1 MQPLVCS
8 SAKLSVSSNPVVEL
22 KFHNRAAQRCWF
34 SIICAR
40 VPIPIGGHSVAPCIV
55 EGIIAFAN
63 LRDHNH
69 PFQAHIH
76 LMRDRARIFDSVVI
90 DIAMPI
96 SRQPPLTL
104 RYFHLWRIL
113 RGQTDAFTLTIA
125 LWDHHHWVSNL
136 PVERMTRAMFRNLSF
151 DKEVAKVILRHWKEY
166 VKSRKQ
172 WVDVLWIHHKR
183 NFQGEWLV
191 DEEAKPEEQKELP
204 PELVFE
210 SSTPLMSLE
219 NLPWEPTSVVWNAS
233 VMTLDAAEPWCN
245 CWLQKPHLYSFNTTF
260 LPCNPTARIF
270 VPHGHTPQSVG
281 PRIVIDGSVST
292 WEVVIG

>member
-104 RYFHLWRIL
+104 SDVPEP
-113 RGQTDAFTLTIA
+113 T
-125 LWDHHHWVSNL
+125 
-136 PVERMTRAMFRNLSF
+136 F

-166 VKSRKQ
+166 DKSRKQ